1 MTLSLPLASA
11 LTVSAARRRRM
22 ARVLLLPTA
31 CGLAMALSFGAG
43 WVLLG
48 RAFTGRTL
56 AAAIHVGIA
65 AAVAAALA
73 LLALHLLRPRRWPT
87 RFAMGIALLSAG
99 TCAVAALT
107 MGVETAWTR
116 HTLTELALAD
126 ALRVVAINVAAAL
139 YTLLTVAAPLI
150 LPAGVPLV
158 VLFAALVA
166 RTPR

>member
-11 LTVSAARRRRM
+11 PPVSAAGRRRM
-22 ARVLLLPTA
+22 ARVLLPAA

-56 AAAIHVGIA
+56 AAAIHIGIA

-73 LLALHLLRPRRWPT
+73 LLALHLLRPRRWAI
-87 RFAMGIALLSAG
+87 RFALAIVLLWAG

-139 YTLLTVAAPLI
+139 YTLLTVAAPLM

>member
-1 MTLSLPLASA
+1 MTLSLPLASEP
-11 LTVSAARRRRM
+11 TVSAARRRRM
-22 ARVLLLPTA
+22 ARVLLPAA

-43 WVLLG
+43 WVLLD
-48 RAFTGRTL
+48 RSFTGRTL
-56 AAAIHVGIA
+56 AAAVHIGIA
-65 AAVAAALA
+65 AAIAAALA
-73 LLALHLLRPRRWPT
+73 LLASHLLRPRRWPA
-87 RFAMGIALLSAG
+87 RFAMGIVLLSAG

-116 HTLTELALAD
+116 HTLTELAPVD
-126 ALRVVAINVAAAL
+126 AARVVAINVAAAL
-139 YTLLTVAAPLI
+139 YTLLTVAAPVI